1 MLYDEEKDY
10 VMRMIR
16 EVSRVLFSI
25 LFGKQYVQVETELEN
40 KFRTEGT
47 PENALKDLVVRG
59 QICEA
64 ENILLEDLDYSNK
77 ASVAFAV
84 MFYRYLGEM
93 EDGFLQQNLHVCKV
107 RFNQS
112 HYFAKSNTLMLNYTA
127 VVDSM
132 DVHENEEI
140 DSYRWFTREEAAKN
154 VAGSSLAGDFLNGY
168 LTGEYHF
175 SDSIKHSDG
184 EDEKETEKP

>member
-1 MLYDEEKDY
+1 M
-10 VMRMIR
+10 
-16 EVSRVLFSI
+16 FSI

-47 PENALKDLVVRG
+47 PENALKDLVDRG

-93 EDGFLQQNLHVCKV
+93 EDGFLQQHDFSTQEVLDGLDSLIEN
-107 RFNQS
+107 S
-112 HYFAKSNTLMLNYTA
+112 GYSGI
-127 VVDSM
+127 VDM
-132 DVHENEEI
+132 MVE
-140 DSYRWFTREEAAKN
+140 RR
-154 VAGSSLAGDFLNGY
+154 
-168 LTGEYHF
+168 
-175 SDSIKHSDG
+175 
-184 EDEKETEKP
+184 KE